1 MARNK
6 IKKDI
11 KTIDVNDI
19 FCVADNERTDYTI
32 SWYLIAQENLTT
44 AKVLL
49 NNKRIYHCVFFLQ
62 QSIECIIK
70 GILLENKFIDNVK
83 DFNHKPEDAIEQFY
97 IQLDSESIHV
107 CNYIKKEMC
116 SIVDFESRLIQMAKI
131 ANSYTIQYTNLIQ
144 HCPSEFMIDPSVLPA
159 IGLDAPC
166 KKEVI
171 YNRLQKIHYT
181 NTLIYCFAILF
192 NNVQQNTRYPIKECE
207 KIMPGEKYSNTP
219 KTVNGLNSIIRCF
232 EFIIRTILYE

>member
-11 KTIDVNDI
+11 KTIDINDI
-19 FCVADNERTDYTI
+19 FGVADNERTDYTI
-32 SWYLIAQENLTT
+32 SWYLIAQENIKT

-70 GILLENKFIDNVK
+70 GILLENRLIDNVK

-97 IQLDSESIHV
+97 IKLDSESIHI
-107 CNYIKKEMC
+107 CNYIKKEMS
-116 SIVDFESRLIQMAKI
+116 SIIDFESRLIHMAKI
-131 ANSYTIQYTNLIQ
+131 ANSYTIQYNNLIQ
-144 HCPSEFMIDPSVLPA
+144 HCPSEFMIDPNVLPA
-159 IGLDAPC
+159 IGLDDQC

-171 YNRLQKIHYT
+171 YNRLQKKHYT
-181 NTLIYCFAILF
+181 NTLIYCFATLL
-192 NNVQQNTRYPIKECE
+192 
-207 KIMPGEKYSNTP
+207 SH
-219 KTVNGLNSIIRCF
+219 
-232 EFIIRTILYE
+232 